1 MRCRLRRFTLTKAV
15 PLAISRGVTAAV
27 EHLLVEVDHDGLRG
41 WGETGGLDTG
51 HRHIAT
57 EAIGAELE
65 SLLPRLGDASPLE
78 EQALEPLL
86 AGLSPPARCG
96 LDLALHDWRGK
107 RLGQPLW
114 RLWGLD
120 PRACA
125 ATSVTLGLGST
136 EAVLARLARW
146 WQQLPATRIKLKL
159 GSPDGV
165 DHDRALLAAVAAAL
179 ERHRQETGL
188 ACELQVDA
196 NGGWSLEQARAMLP
210 LLQAHGVVLLEQ
222 PLAPHSDPE
231 RDTAGFAAL
240 HPHCPLPLVADE
252 SCWGLEDLLRLAPH
266 VDGVNIKLLK
276 SGGLGEALL
285 MARTARR
292 LGLGVMLGCYSD
304 GSLLNGAAAQLLPLV
319 RWPDLDSHLNLVD
332 DPFSG
337 LQCVGDQLQLPEA
350 AGLGIEVPAAWRQ
363 AGAETTA
370 GRLRPEAPV
379 VLLLH
384 GGLDNL
390 SGKTGLA
397 MLRYRPG
404 PIVAVVDPHQAGAGL
419 EALTGIDRAVPVVA
433 SVAEALP
440 LGPEVAVVG
449 LAPSGGQLPADVRAD
464 VAAALRAGL
473 SVASG
478 LHSRIAADPELAALR
493 RPQAWIWDL
502 RQEPPGLA
510 VAAAR
515 AGALP
520 CRRLLAVGSDMAVGK
535 MSACLELQAEA
546 RRRGLEARFVGTGQA
561 GILIS
566 GAGVPLDAV
575 RVDYA
580 AGAVEAAVLE
590 AGRHLGP
597 TGLLLVEGQGS
608 LAHPGSTATL
618 PLLRGSQPTD
628 LLLVHR
634 AGQRHIKGL
643 PELPIPPLPEL
654 IAAVEA
660 LAALGRGDGVRPRV
674 RAVALNTA
682 GLEPGAAQRALAE
695 VAAATGLVCADPVRQ
710 GAGALLEALT
720 EAEVEA

>member
-1 MRCRLRRFTLTKAV
+1 
-15 PLAISRGVTAAV
+15 V
-27 EHLLVEVDHDGLRG
+27 EHLLVEVEHDGLRG

-51 HRHIAT
+51 HRHYAT
-57 EAIGAELE
+57 EAIAAELE
-65 SLLPRLGDASPLE
+65 PLLPQLGDASPLE

-120 PRACA
+120 PGACA

-159 GSPDGV
+159 GSPDGLE
-165 DHDRALLAAVAAAL
+165 HDGALLAAVAAAL
-179 ERHRQETGL
+179 RQRRQDTGV

-196 NGGWSLEQARAMLP
+196 NGGWSLEQALAMLP
-210 LLQAHGVVLLEQ
+210 LLEAHGVVLLEQ
-222 PLAPHSDPE
+222 PLAPRTDPAG
-231 RDTAGFAAL
+231 DTAGFAAL

-252 SCWGLEDLLRLAPH
+252 SCWDLDDLLRLAPH
-266 VDGVNIKLLK
+266 VDGINIKLLK
-276 SGGLGEALL
+276 SGGLSEALL

-337 LQCVGDQLQLPEA
+337 LRCTGDRLQLPRGP
-350 AGLGIEVPAAWRQ
+350 GLGIAVPASLQSSAT
-363 AGAETTA
+363 GP
-370 GRLRPEAPV
+370 LRPEAPV
-379 VLLLH
+379 ALLLH

-397 MLRYRPG
+397 LLRYRPG
-404 PIVAVVDPHQAGAGL
+404 PIVAVVDPRHAGASL
-419 EALTGIDRAVPVVA
+419 EAVTGIDRAVPVVA
-433 SVAEALP
+433 SVMEALP
-440 LGPEVAVVG
+440 LGPEVVVIG
-449 LAPSGGQLPADVRAD
+449 LAPSGGQLPAEARAD

-493 RPQAWIWDL
+493 HPQAWIWDL
-502 RQEPPGLA
+502 RQEPAALA

-515 AGALP
+515 AAALP

-535 MSACLELQAEA
+535 MSACLELLAAA

-590 AGRHLGP
+590 AGRDLGP
-597 TGLLLVEGQGS
+597 DGLLLVEGQGS

-643 PELPIPPLPEL
+643 PALPIPPLGEL
-654 IAAVEA
+654 ITAVEA
-660 LAALGRGDGVRPRV
+660 LAALARPDGRQPRV

-682 GLEPGAAQRALAE
+682 GLEPEAAQTACAE
-695 VAAATGLVCADPVRQ
+695 VETSTGLACADPVR
-710 GAGALLEALT
+710 GGGGLLLDALA
-720 EAEVEA
+720 